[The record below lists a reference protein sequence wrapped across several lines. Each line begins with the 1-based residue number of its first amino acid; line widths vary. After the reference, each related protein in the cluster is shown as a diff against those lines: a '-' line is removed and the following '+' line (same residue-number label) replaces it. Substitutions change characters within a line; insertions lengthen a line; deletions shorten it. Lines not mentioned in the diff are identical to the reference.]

1 MICGRQNV
9 PWLAGHAQAGM
20 TLVEVVVA
28 LAISSVAI
36 AGIISGY
43 LYCVEEAE
51 KSALSL
57 AANARAVQCLEQ
69 TRSAK
74 WDLSIWPPVDE
85 LDETNFPDTVVQ
97 LDLAGIGTGATSATN
112 SIRIQLVATNPPL
125 KQVHV
130 DCVWCFKGQQLITN
144 SIETCRAP
152 DQ

>member
-1 MICGRQNV
+1 MIYAGQIV
-9 PWLAGHAQAGM
+9 PSSTGLSRLGM

-43 LYCVEEAE
+43 LYCVTAAE

-57 AANARAVQCLEQ
+57 VANAQAVQRLEQ

-74 WDLSIWPPVDE
+74 WDLSIWPPVDQ
-85 LDETNFPDTVVQ
+85 LDVTNFPDTVVQ
-97 LDLAGIGTGATSATN
+97 LDLSGLGNASTTATN
-112 SIRIQLVATNPPL
+112 SVRIVQISTNPPL